1 MEKEVQQSK
10 EGQECSGRW
19 MDLSGVVRVSVVDR
33 VAFE

>member
-10 EGQECSGRW
+10 EDQECSGRC
-19 MDLSGVVRVSVVDR
+19 MDLSGVLRVTVVDR